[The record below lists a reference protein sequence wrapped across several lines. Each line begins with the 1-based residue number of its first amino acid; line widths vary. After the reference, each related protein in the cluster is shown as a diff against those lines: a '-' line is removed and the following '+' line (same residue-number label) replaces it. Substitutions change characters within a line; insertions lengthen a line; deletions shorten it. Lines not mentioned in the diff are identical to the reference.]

1 MSTVKNKKKDK
12 KMEIS
17 ISAKINVDKYPQ
29 EKKQSRQIASP
40 KRTKSRS
47 QSVGQSVGQ
56 SGKSRSN
63 QGGKRKNTVS
73 EDIFNRS
80 SSESDTS
87 EEDCSESESESEQDE
102 PDENEIKETII
113 VQVKSP
119 TKQLVEV
126 PIVSH
131 NVNLTC
137 QLCFLEKSNI
147 VFNPCGHLFCC
158 SLCSSELNNCAICR
172 REIIQKI
179 LVYYS

>member
-1 MSTVKNKKKDK
+1 MSTVKNQKNKKKDK

-29 EKKQSRQIASP
+29 EKKQSRQVTLSKHAKP
-40 KRTKSRS
+40 RS

-56 SGKSRSN
+56 SVKARNN

-87 EEDCSESESESEQDE
+87 EEDCSESEEDE
-102 PDENEIKETII
+102 PDDEAEVKETII

-119 TKQLVEV
+119 TKNPIEV

-172 REIIQKI
+172 QEIIQKI

>member
-1 MSTVKNKKKDK
+1 MSTAKNKKKDK

-29 EKKQSRQIASP
+29 EKKQSRQVTLSKYAKP
-40 KRTKSRS
+40 RS
-47 QSVGQSVGQ
+47 QSVGQSV
-56 SGKSRSN
+56 KPRSN

-87 EEDCSESESESEQDE
+87 EENSSESEQDE
-102 PDENEIKETII
+102 PDEDEIKETII

-119 TKQLVEV
+119 TKQPVEV
-126 PIVSH
+126 PIISH